1 MMLADTNLIIY
12 ATRPDYAV
20 VSNWLVQTVPACS
33 AITRVEALGYHR
45 LNDDEQR
52 AIDAIFASLKL
63 IYPTPDTFERAIQ
76 LRRQRKM
83 TLGDALIAAT
93 AMEHNLTLATANTD
107 DFRWIDGLRL
117 VNPLLPSTVP

>member
-20 VSNWLVQTVPACS
+20 VTTWLIQTAPACS

-45 LNDDEQR
+45 LSDSEHQ
-52 AIDAIFASLKL
+52 AIETLFASLRL
-63 IYPTPDTFERAIQ
+63 IYPTGDTFERAIR

-83 TLGDALIAAT
+83 SLGDALIAAT
-93 AMEHNLTLATANTD
+93 AMEHGLTLATANTD

-117 VNPLLPSTVP
+117 VNPVLIGSQ

>member
-1 MMLADTNLIIY
+1 MVLADTNLIIY

-20 VSNWLVQTVPACS
+20 VANWLLQSAPACS

-45 LNDDEQR
+45 LSDIEHR
-52 AIDAIFASLKL
+52 AIETIFACLRL
-63 IYPTPDTFERAIQ
+63 IYPTADTFERAIR

-83 TLGDALIAAT
+83 SLGDALIAAT
-93 AMEHNLTLATANTD
+93 AMEHGLTLATANTD

-117 VNPLLPSTVP
+117 VNPVMLNSQ